1 MHMNPKFKLGMS
13 IVKSALVLLAFF
25 MFTMAFAETSKQK
38 SYLFDMT
45 PFTDWVTGQTSQPE
59 QTYENETWEQ
69 RVHRLMKTNI
79 NDAGG
84 FKKVLADKQVRCLAE
99 NIYHES
105 RGESLKG
112 QVAVA
117 KVTLNRLDEGYANTV
132 CGVVKQRSQAGCQFA
147 WVCAGSDNP
156 AGYLWG
162 QAVGIAV
169 VLIKEPDAI
178 EDPTNGATH
187 FRATYIKWQPGW
199 RQVKNSANRI
209 GNHIFYRTKPKE
221 EK

>member
-1 MHMNPKFKLGMS
+1 MNPKFKLGMS
-13 IVKSALVLLAFF
+13 MVKSALVLLTFF
-25 MFTMAFAETSKQK
+25 MFTMAFAESGKQK
-38 SYLFDMT
+38 SYFFDMT
-45 PFTDWVTGQTSQPE
+45 PFTDWVTGQTSPPE

-69 RVHRLMKTNI
+69 RVHRLMQTNI
-79 NDAGG
+79 KDAGG
-84 FKKVLADKQVRCLAE
+84 FKQALADKQVRCLAE

-105 RGESLKG
+105 RGESLRG
-112 QVAVA
+112 QIAVA

-132 CGVVKQRSQAGCQFA
+132 CGVVKQRSQTGCQFA

-199 RQVKNSANRI
+199 RQVKNSANKI

>member
-1 MHMNPKFKLGMS
+1 MS

>member
-1 MHMNPKFKLGMS
+1 MNPKFKLGMS
-13 IVKSALVLLAFF
+13 MVKSALVLLTFF
-25 MFTMAFAETSKQK
+25 MFTVAFAETSKQK
-38 SYLFDMT
+38 SYFFDMT
-45 PFTDWVTGQTSQPE
+45 PFTDWVTGQTSPPE

-69 RVHRLMKTNI
+69 RVHRLMRTNI